1 MSNEKCWYIVSIP
14 GIGPKG
20 ALQIQSLIDR
30 LDYPGTLIWTPSVK
44 ARVVKHGKEVND
56 NRSLFSG
63 YVFLQSNP
71 IIDSKLEQALM
82 EAKLGHFLKLPHD
95 ETHDLPTP
103 ISQEDIDH
111 IKSLEEENVE
121 PIEEEIIDVQ
131 VGNLVEVC
139 VGPFMGIKGIIE
151 SLKGRTAVI
160 ETIVFGRSAPVSVN
174 INHLSKLT
182 ENVKD
187 EKPTE

>member
-1 MSNEKCWYIVSIP
+1 MSNDNRKWFIISTS
-14 GIGPKG
+14 GLG
-20 ALQIQSLIDR
+20 ARSVLQIQSLLDR
-30 LDYPGTLIWTPSVK
+30 LEYPGLLWSPSVRQ
-44 ARVVKHGKEVND
+44 RVVKHGKKVFD
-56 NRSLFSG
+56 NKPIFNSYTFI
-63 YVFLQSNP
+63 YCQ

-121 PIEEEIIDVQ
+121 PIEEEIINVE

-182 ENVKD
+182 ENIKD
-187 EKPTE
+187 EKPEE